1 MTICYS
7 TTTMADFFLSLLQNP
22 MVQHMMRNDP
32 RFANNPMLHQSME
45 QLVNNPQMLDQIS
58 QMMSDPTMRN
68 QMQAMM
74 GRAGGMP
81 GAMSGMPPAQP
92 AAPQGQQQQNS
103 SAAPA
108 MSDQEMTEEEM
119 LQEAIQRS
127 LRET

>member
-81 GAMSGMPPAQP
+81 PAQP